1 MASTKKRNYRKKSLS
16 KRMKTPK
23 YNKRKIKSQRRKIKS
38 QRRKM
43 KTRKL
48 YKMKGCNKQKGGIS
62 ATNLVSHSLLNAA
75 RFVPHTITNVY
86 NGLVGNAAAT
96 NFLPWTGHYA

>member
-1 MASTKKRNYRKKSLS
+1 MASTKKRNYKKKSLS
-16 KRMKTPK
+16 KRMKKRTKTPK
-23 YNKRKIKSQRRKIKS
+23 YNKIKIKSQKTR
-38 QRRKM
+38 

-75 RFVPHTITNVY
+75 RFVPHTITNAY

-96 NFLPWTGHYA
+96 NFLPWAGHYA

>member
-1 MASTKKRNYRKKSLS
+1 MASTKKRNYKKKSLS
-16 KRMKTPK
+16 KRNKTPK
-23 YNKRKIKSQRRKIKS
+23 YNNKRKAKHQK
-38 QRRKM
+38 RRKM

-86 NGLVGNAAAT
+86 NGLVGNASAT
-96 NFLPWTGHYA
+96 NFLPWAGHYA

>member
-1 MASTKKRNYRKKSLS
+1 MASKRRTLKKRNYRKKSLS
-16 KRMKTPK
+16 KRMKTRTKTPK
-23 YNKRKIKSQRRKIKS
+23 YNKRKSKSQKRR
-38 QRRKM
+38 

-62 ATNLVSHSLLNAA
+62 ATNLVSHGLLNAA
-75 RFVPHTITNVY
+75 RYVPHTITNAY

-96 NFLPWTGHYA
+96 NFLPWAGHYA

>member
-1 MASTKKRNYRKKSLS
+1 MASKRRTVKKRNYKKKSLS
-16 KRMKTPK
+16 KRNKTPK
-23 YNKRKIKSQRRKIKS
+23 YNKRKIKSQKRR
-38 QRRKM
+38 

-62 ATNLVSHSLLNAA
+62 ATNLVSHSLLNAS
-75 RFVPHTITNVY
+75 RYVPHTITNAY

-96 NFLPWTGHYA
+96 NFLPWAGHYA

>member
-1 MASTKKRNYRKKSLS
+1 MASTKKRNYKKKSLS
-16 KRMKTPK
+16 KRMKKRNKTPK
-23 YNKRKIKSQRRKIKS
+23 YNKRKIKSQKRR
-38 QRRKM
+38 

-75 RFVPHTITNVY
+75 RFVPHTITNAY
-86 NGLVGNAAAT
+86 NGLVGNGSTT
-96 NFLPWTGHYA
+96 NFLPWAGHYA

>member
-1 MASTKKRNYRKKSLS
+1 MASKRRTLKKRNYKKKSLS
-16 KRMKTPK
+16 KRTKTPK
-23 YNKRKIKSQRRKIKS
+23 YNKRKIKSQKRR
-38 QRRKM
+38 

-75 RFVPHTITNVY
+75 RFVPHTITNAY
-86 NGLVGNAAAT
+86 NGLVGNSAAT